1 MIDLA
6 HTATDRELAQM
17 EKHLAEIYERAN
29 NEIGETW
36 KAYLAEVEKEIKSL
50 QDAYDAAKLSGDK
63 TTIRKAGRELSAKKR
78 EKTLMDTH
86 YRNLTKQLAGEL
98 SRVNETAVAYI
109 NGRLPNV
116 YALNYNATANGVKTA
131 VSGYSFEL
139 VDASTV
145 RNLAT
150 SDKTLLPYKYVDGKK
165 DVRWNTQKV
174 NSEVLQGIL
183 QGESIPEIANRL
195 SKVVSMNEASAIR
208 NARTT
213 VTSAENKGRMDM
225 LHDAADKGVITH
237 KVWMATHDSRVRE
250 AHADLDGQEQEID
263 EPFESELGDI
273 MYPGDPGADP
283 ANVYNCRCTLTYK
296 VVGFKKATENEGQ
309 TDNDFSSNMDTSI
322 EGLSKPVRPKR
333 RDYANEDEYYVARD
347 AYRTERENYNER
359 IQQIAENTVASGG
372 IRSTDELMSWANSQG
387 ITISEEAIST
397 IDIQSFSAARKTL
410 DEMFD
415 RFPEIK
421 SFSVELEDGSILKT
435 NFRIGTTSDGLL
447 SANGGLNFNAAFFG
461 QDSAISGITDGLD
474 GMISGYLVRGDG
486 SFSTLIR
493 HEYGHNVQ
501 EYIEQKIA
509 DKYHY
514 HVDDWRKH
522 YETFAE
528 YDKARTAYFA
538 ERHQYEAELMKLAG
552 LSGSSEYSNTNTLE
566 LFAEGFAE
574 WSSGGE
580 SEFGKAFGEFLRRW
594 Y

>member
-6 HTATDRELAQM
+6 HAATDKELARM

-36 KAYLAEVEKEIKSL
+36 KVYLAEVEKEIKTL
-50 QDAYDAAKLSGDK
+50 QDAYDAAKLGGDK
-63 TTIRKAGRELSAKKR
+63 SAIRKAGRELSAKKR

-183 QGESIPEIANRL
+183 QGESIPKIANRL

-208 NARTT
+208 NARTS

-237 KVWMATHDSRVRE
+237 KIWMATHDSRVRE
-250 AHADLDGQEQEID
+250 AHADLDGQEREID

-273 MYPGDPGADP
+273 MYPGDPEASP
-283 ANVYNCRCTLTYK
+283 EMIYNCRCTLTYK
-296 VVGFKKATENEGQ
+296 VVGFK
-309 TDNDFSSNMDTSI
+309 
-322 EGLSKPVRPKR
+322 
-333 RDYANEDEYYVARD
+333 
-347 AYRTERENYNER
+347 
-359 IQQIAENTVASGG
+359 
-372 IRSTDELMSWANSQG
+372 
-387 ITISEEAIST
+387 
-397 IDIQSFSAARKTL
+397 
-410 DEMFD
+410 
-415 RFPEIK
+415 
-421 SFSVELEDGSILKT
+421 
-435 NFRIGTTSDGLL
+435 
-447 SANGGLNFNAAFFG
+447 
-461 QDSAISGITDGLD
+461 
-474 GMISGYLVRGDG
+474 RG
-486 SFSTLIR
+486 
-493 HEYGHNVQ
+493 N
-501 EYIEQKIA
+501 
-509 DKYHY
+509 
-514 HVDDWRKH
+514 
-522 YETFAE
+522 
-528 YDKARTAYFA
+528 
-538 ERHQYEAELMKLAG
+538 
-552 LSGSSEYSNTNTLE
+552 
-566 LFAEGFAE
+566 
-574 WSSGGE
+574 
-580 SEFGKAFGEFLRRW
+580 
-594 Y
+594 

>member
-6 HTATDRELAQM
+6 HAATDKELARM

-78 EKTLMDTH
+78 EKTILDTH
-86 YRNLTKQLAGEL
+86 YRDLTKQLAVEL

-165 DVRWNTQKV
+165 DVRWNTTKV

-183 QGESIPEIANRL
+183 QGESIPKIANRL
-195 SKVVSMNEASAIR
+195 SKVVGMNEASAIR

-296 VVGFKKATENEGQ
+296 VVGFESKRTQQYQFSAFESGEEANRYFGERPGRSLRRENREEYDRQMGAFKSSSYGKWYYGLDGDEISSVSYYSGDGYHGMNGLLRGQMTEKMVDSWSAT
-309 TDNDFSSNMDTSI
+309 DTMTLQERI
-322 EGLSKPVRPKR
+322 DYLSRALSRFELEKPIKV
-333 RDYANEDEYYVARD
+333 
-347 AYRTERENYNER
+347 YRTCEQDVLAKLKLEGGSIFHDDGFVSTSVISEK
-359 IQQIAENTVASGG
+359 VASGN
-372 IRSTDELMSWANSQG
+372 IVM
-387 ITISEEAIST
+387 
-397 IDIQSFSAARKTL
+397 
-410 DEMFD
+410 
-415 RFPEIK
+415 EINVPAGRGVGAWINPL
-421 SFSVELEDGSILKT
+421 SGAEDKEYEFLLQRGS
-435 NFRIGTTSDGLL
+435 NFIVD
-447 SANGGLNFNAAFFG
+447 A
-461 QDSAISGITDGLD
+461 
-474 GMISGYLVRGDG
+474 
-486 SFSTLIR
+486 
-493 HEYGHNVQ
+493 
-501 EYIEQKIA
+501 IEQRGEDTI
-509 DKYHY
+509 
-514 HVDDWRKH
+514 VRMTW
-522 YETFAE
+522 T
-528 YDKARTAYFA
+528 
-538 ERHQYEAELMKLAG
+538 
-552 LSGSSEYSNTNTLE
+552 GSTQSEYH
-566 LFAEGFAE
+566 FATKEEVIKQWIEKGI
-574 WSSGGE
+574 
-580 SEFGKAFGEFLRRW
+580 EFDEQTIGKI
-594 Y
+594 